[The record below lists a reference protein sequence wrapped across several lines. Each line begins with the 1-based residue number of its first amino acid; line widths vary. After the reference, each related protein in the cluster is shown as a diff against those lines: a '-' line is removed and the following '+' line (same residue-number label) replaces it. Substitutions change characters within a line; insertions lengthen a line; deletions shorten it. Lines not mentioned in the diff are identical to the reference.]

1 MRIIYTET
9 ALCDLANIYE
19 YQALNWQ
26 SVTLRFNMRLVAIE
40 RYISDYPRGA
50 PKPSRRGNVRAIGFD
65 SFPHRLFYQA
75 NADTNR
81 SAHNQTHIAGLL
93 ARVALK

>member
-40 RYISDYPRGA
+40 RYIMGA
-50 PKPSRRGNVRAIGFD
+50 KCA
-65 SFPHRLFYQA
+65 
-75 NADTNR
+75 
-81 SAHNQTHIAGLL
+81 
-93 ARVALK
+93 

>member
-26 SVTLRFNMRLVAIE
+26 SVTLRFNMPLLR
-40 RYISDYPRGA
+40 S
-50 PKPSRRGNVRAIGFD
+50 
-65 SFPHRLFYQA
+65 
-75 NADTNR
+75 NAT
-81 SAHNQTHIAGLL
+81 SVIIHAVHQSYHAEATSEP
-93 ARVALK
+93 